1 MYQRLDRRSQL
12 EKNAPSPKQAGPD
25 AAARAS
31 GVFDHSIGALQD
43 RHPLQRVTATTAT
56 GFFGNHYSVYS
67 AAGAIVGKYPDTTS
81 IETDDAAGQVVANT
95 PNGQRTLRKIALA
108 STPRLLLNPGADP
121 GDVWIRATNVTDA
134 AAQAPA
140 PAANE
145 HIAARLGR
153 ILTEFEPALRTDI
166 AALPRAHRPSLTN
179 YKNLLLDQTAG
190 DIQQAA
196 QPADEVRIG
205 RHVQPAQPHG
215 ALPDYLANAI
225 TYTACFDA
233 AERLLTLLGA
243 NNVGLQQNGG
253 QMAVP
258 DVPTLVNLVGALTT
272 AMTASDNAGA
282 PTVFRIEFAAHGFA
296 LIVRENR
303 VEHLQSFAHESIL
316 MESIVGDRSYTVA
329 DAVGWLG
336 DMASNDPVR
345 RRSGAQR
352 FGWNSDGIEITNKPP
367 AANRV
372 VVAQLGR
379 FRWWSDPMA
388 TLDVITER
396 VARQIQHARQAV
408 LVGMGVR

>member
-1 MYQRLDRRSQL
+1 LYRWAERRSQPGTR
-12 EKNAPSPKQAGPD
+12 APAPKPAGPD

-31 GVFDHSIGALQD
+31 AVFEHSIGALVDQS
-43 RHPLQRVTATTAT
+43 PLQRVTAITAT
-56 GFFGNHYSVYS
+56 GFWGNHYSVYS
-67 AAGAIVGKYPDTTS
+67 AAGAIVGKYPDTTNV
-81 IETDDAAGQVVANT
+81 ETDDAAGQIAVDT
-95 PNGQRTLRKIALA
+95 PNGRRTLRKIALA

-134 AAQAPA
+134 AAQDAA

-145 HIAARLGR
+145 RIAARIGR
-153 ILTEFEPALRTDI
+153 VLTEFEPALRTDI
-166 AALPRAHRPSLTN
+166 AALPRAHRPSLTD

-215 ALPDYLANAI
+215 ALPDYLAHAI

-243 NNVGLQQNGG
+243 NNVGLQRNGG
-253 QMAVP
+253 QMPVP
-258 DVPTLVNLVGALTT
+258 DVPTLVNLVGVLTA
-272 AMTASDNAGA
+272 AMTASDNAGT

-316 MESIVGDRSYTVA
+316 MESIVADRAYTVGNA
-329 DAVGWLG
+329 IGWLG

-345 RRSGAQR
+345 RRTGAHN
-352 FGWNSDGIEITNKPP
+352 FGWNSDGIEITDKQPGV
-367 AANRV
+367 ARAV
-372 VVAQLGR
+372 VPQLGR

-396 VARQIQHARQAV
+396 VARQIQNARQAV